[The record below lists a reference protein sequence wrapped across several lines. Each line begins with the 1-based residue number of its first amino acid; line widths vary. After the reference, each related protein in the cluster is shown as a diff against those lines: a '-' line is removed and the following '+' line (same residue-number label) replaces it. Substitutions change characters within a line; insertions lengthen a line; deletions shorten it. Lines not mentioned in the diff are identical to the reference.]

1 MRGAAPS
8 AAKDPLTPDVSEV
21 TLSKVRASEAEDTSW
36 DVTETVPST
45 TTPDWARLTRRV
57 LVALLGVVL
66 LVLVVQSAIAYSAL
80 QDARSAQQFLVADIA
95 QGDLPAAQDHAQL
108 LAADTARARLGV
120 WGPWWALPEAVPW
133 YGDDVRAVRLTVQ
146 ALDDV
151 ASKVALPLI
160 QSSAQI
166 TDGLRKPDGSVDVT
180 VLDRLTTDLAR
191 ASQHAD
197 HASER
202 MATVNAAGLASP
214 LRGVVLQA
222 RVGVDRLAKTVHGV
236 QDGLVLAQALV
247 GAQEPRMTLLGVQ
260 NPAESRGTGGIIG
273 AWALLTGS
281 KGRVTLGTTGVNNQ
295 LIPFRPSLA
304 DVPQDVLDTYGEDV
318 LDVRNA
324 NTSPDFPVGARLLAD
339 SYRRYALTG
348 AAPALPFDATVL
360 TVTPRA
366 LGRILTVTG
375 PVTVKSYD
383 APITGDNAASLFTN
397 GVYSLFPG
405 EAERVAFTHDV
416 LTEVFSRLQRQDSD
430 PIQLVD
436 QLRGMASD
444 RELMA
449 WSPDPRT
456 EAAITGLGISGA
468 LGRPGGDSALVTLV
482 NGDASKLDYY
492 LRTSI
497 ALRPA
502 GEGSASLAISLTNT
516 APSTIASYVGNHDPR
531 TDLPETTHDVVV
543 QVHLP
548 PSVGIARVLLDGR
561 PTGVSRGAESG
572 WTVVRRLVRLAR
584 GDSATLSVVLDGDA
598 RAIQTVVPPVM
609 TSPAQVT
616 VTR

>member
-1 MRGAAPS
+1 
-8 AAKDPLTPDVSEV
+8 
-21 TLSKVRASEAEDTSW
+21 VRASEAEETSW
-36 DVTETVPST
+36 DLTETVSST
-45 TTPDWARLTRRV
+45 TPRDWARLARRV
-57 LVALLGVVL
+57 VLSLLAAVL
-66 LVLVVQSAIAYSAL
+66 LVLVVQSAIAYTAL
-80 QDARSAQQFLVADIA
+80 RDARGAQEFLVADIA
-95 QGDLPAAQDHAQL
+95 QGDLPAAQDHARL
-108 LAADTARARLGV
+108 LAADTGRARLGV

-133 YGDDVRAVRLTVQ
+133 YGDDVRAVRLTVR

-151 ASKVALPLI
+151 AGRVALPLI
-160 QSSAQI
+160 ESSAHI

-180 VLDRLTTDLAR
+180 ILDRLTTELAR

-197 HASER
+197 DASAR
-202 MATVNAAGLASP
+202 MATINAAGLVSP
-214 LRGVVLQA
+214 LKGIVLQTNGD
-222 RVGVDRLAKTVHGV
+222 VERLARTVHGV

-247 GAQEPRMTLLGVQ
+247 GAQQQRVTLLGVQ

-295 LIPFRPSLA
+295 LIPFSPSRA

-339 SYRRYALTG
+339 GYRRYALAG
-348 AAPALPFDATVL
+348 GAPALPFDATVL

-375 PVTVKSYD
+375 PVTVKGYD
-383 APITGDNAASLFTN
+383 APISGDNAASLFTN

-416 LTEVFSRLQRQDSD
+416 LTEVFTRLQRQDSD
-430 PIQLVD
+430 PMQLVN
-436 QLRGMASD
+436 QLRSMASD

-449 WSPDPRT
+449 WSPDPRI
-456 EAAITGLGISGA
+456 EAAITGLGMSGA
-468 LGRPGGDSALVTLV
+468 LTRPGGDTALVSLV
-482 NGDASKLDYY
+482 NSDASKLDYY
-492 LRTSI
+492 LRASI

-502 GEGSASLAISLTNT
+502 GEGSASLSISLTNV
-516 APSTIASYVGNHDPR
+516 APSRVASYVGNHDPR
-531 TDLPETTHDVVV
+531 TDLAETTHDVVV
-543 QVHLP
+543 QLHLP
-548 PSVGIARVLLDGR
+548 PSVGIARVTLNGS
-561 PTGVSRGAESG
+561 PTGVSRGTESG

-584 GDSATLSVVLDGDA
+584 GDSATLSVALDGDA
-598 RAIQTVVPPVM
+598 RAITTVVPPVM
-609 TSPAQVT
+609 TSPVRVT

>member
-133 YGDDVRAVRLTVQ
+133 YGDDVRAVRLTVR

-151 ASKVALPLI
+151 ASRVALPLI
-160 QSSAQI
+160 ASSAQI
-166 TDGLRKPDGSVDVT
+166 TDGLRKPDGSLDVA
-180 VLDRLTTDLAR
+180 VLDRLARSLAT
-191 ASQHAD
+191 ASQHGDA
-197 HASER
+197 AREQ
-202 MATVNAAGLASP
+202 MGTINAAGLASP
-214 LRGVVLQA
+214 LRGTVLQTK
-222 RVGVDRLAKTVHGV
+222 GDVDRLAKTVHGV

-247 GAQEPRMTLLGVQ
+247 GAQQQRVTLLGVQ
-260 NPAESRGTGGIIG
+260 NPAETRGTGGIIG

-295 LIPFRPSLA
+295 LIPFRPSRA

-339 SYRRYALTG
+339 GYRRYALAT
-348 AAPALPFDATVL
+348 AAPALPLDATVL

-375 PVTVKSYD
+375 PVTAKGYD
-383 APITGDNAASLFTN
+383 GPITGDNAASLFTN
-397 GVYSLFPG
+397 GVYSLFPR
-405 EAERVAFTHDV
+405 EAERVTFIHDV
-416 LTEVFSRLQRQDSD
+416 LTEVFRRLQRQDTD
-430 PIQLVD
+430 VVQLID
-436 QLRGMASD
+436 QLRRMASD

-449 WSPDPRT
+449 WSPDSRI
-456 EAAITGLGISGA
+456 EAAITGLGMSGA
-468 LGRPGGDSALVTLV
+468 LTPPGRDRALVTLV

-502 GEGSASLAISLTNT
+502 PQGSATLAVALTNT
-516 APSTIASYVGNHDPR
+516 APATVASYVANHDPR

-543 QVHLP
+543 QLHLP

-561 PTGVSRGAESG
+561 PTGVSLGTESG

-598 RAIQTVVPPVM
+598 RAIRTVVPPVM
-609 TSPAQVT
+609 TSPVRVT
-616 VTR
+616 VAR